1 MSDTI
6 NQECLEYF
14 NNDELSSKV
23 FLKKYALRT
32 LNGELVETN
41 PDEMHKNRLAPE
53 FARIDSKYNNP
64 KNSDDF
70 YESMK
75 GFKYI
80 VPGGSPMSGIGNNNQ
95 VVSISNCFVIG
106 NPEGTDSYGGIMR
119 IDEEMIQLMKR
130 RGGVGTDLSGIRPA
144 GSIVHNSAMTSTGVV
159 PFMERYS
166 NTTREV
172 AQAGR
177 RGALMLS
184 IDIKHPESDKFIDAK
199 LAEGKVT
206 GANVSVKI
214 NDDFMNSVKSGEPYY
229 QIYPTNS
236 TDISIDESS
245 EYDNLIYCNDKWKCY
260 KKIDAKKLWD
270 KIIYN
275 AWRSAEPGVLFWD
288 NILNN
293 TSVKPYYDKGF
304 KPMSTNPCGEI
315 PLQPYDSCRLLALN
329 LYSFVNNPFTPSAE
343 VDWDKLESEVRMAVR
358 MLDDIVDLELEK
370 VQAII
375 DKIKSD
381 PEPESIKRVE
391 LELWEKVYKA
401 GEQGRRLGLGTT
413 GDGDALAALN
423 KIYGTEDG
431 NNTLI
436 NIHRFIA
443 VVAYMESIDLAEER
457 GSFEIFDYE
466 LEKDNEFINRVINS
480 IPEYFNDD
488 KYSEYKDKWKTYGRR
503 NIACLTIAPTGSVS
517 MMTQTSSGFE
527 PVFSLFYQ
535 RKRKIDDKSK
545 ADFIDEVGDAFE
557 INNVVHHK
565 FVEWYRINHSNI
577 HHSGECISYQTAK
590 SELSKLSES
599 EINDLIKQ
607 SPYYKATAQEIDPVM
622 KVKLQ
627 GGVQQ
632 WIDNSISCT
641 VNLPANATVEQVNDI
656 YLEAYKSGCKGCTI
670 YRDGCRSGVLTTS
683 TKSESTVNQLEVQS
697 RPDVLDAEVIRFKNN
712 DEYWIAYVGILNGKP
727 YEIFTGIEDKDAMLL
742 PKAITKG
749 KILRVVDKKGKKRYD
764 FQYSQPKYGYVNTL
778 GGISHL
784 FNREY
789 WNYARFISGYLRN
802 GTPIENTIEV
812 LESLSFDKDSI
823 NSWRNGV
830 IRALKKYVK
839 NGTKSKQVCPECGE
853 HLVYEEGC
861 LKCNNCGYS
870 KCGG

>member
-1 MSDTI
+1 
-6 NQECLEYF
+6 
-14 NNDELSSKV
+14 
-23 FLKKYALRT
+23 
-32 LNGELVETN
+32 
-41 PDEMHKNRLAPE
+41 
-53 FARIDSKYNNP
+53 
-64 KNSDDF
+64 
-70 YESMK
+70 
-75 GFKYI
+75 
-80 VPGGSPMSGIGNNNQ
+80 
-95 VVSISNCFVIG
+95 
-106 NPEGTDSYGGIMR
+106 
-119 IDEEMIQLMKR
+119 
-130 RGGVGTDLSGIRPA
+130 
-144 GSIVHNSAMTSTGVV
+144 
-159 PFMERYS
+159 
-166 NTTREV
+166 
-172 AQAGR
+172 
-177 RGALMLS
+177 MLS

-535 RKRKIDDKSK
+535 R
-545 ADFIDEVGDAFE
+545 F
-557 INNVVHHK
+557 
-565 FVEWYRINHSNI
+565 
-577 HHSGECISYQTAK
+577 
-590 SELSKLSES
+590 
-599 EINDLIKQ
+599 
-607 SPYYKATAQEIDPVM
+607 
-622 KVKLQ
+622 
-627 GGVQQ
+627 
-632 WIDNSISCT
+632 
-641 VNLPANATVEQVNDI
+641 
-656 YLEAYKSGCKGCTI
+656 
-670 YRDGCRSGVLTTS
+670 
-683 TKSESTVNQLEVQS
+683 
-697 RPDVLDAEVIRFKNN
+697 
-712 DEYWIAYVGILNGKP
+712 
-727 YEIFTGIEDKDAMLL
+727 
-742 PKAITKG
+742 
-749 KILRVVDKKGKKRYD
+749 
-764 FQYSQPKYGYVNTL
+764 
-778 GGISHL
+778 L
-784 FNREY
+784 F
-789 WNYARFISGYLRN
+789 L
-802 GTPIENTIEV
+802 
-812 LESLSFDKDSI
+812 
-823 NSWRNGV
+823 
-830 IRALKKYVK
+830 
-839 NGTKSKQVCPECGE
+839 
-853 HLVYEEGC
+853 C
-861 LKCNNCGYS
+861 L
-870 KCGG
+870 